1 MVRLASSQPD
11 TRAQANALAPV
22 NRLVDERRI
31 RELRFNLA
39 YSLLQTN
46 LDLTATL
53 QQFFDNLQDF
63 VKTSGI
69 EYVHDNHQIQLS
81 FGKICAHKATYS
93 IATEELQLGKVTFTR
108 GKRFAETELA
118 ILEMMIGV
126 LFFPLR
132 NALMYEEA
140 LASSLTD
147 KLTGIGNRGA
157 MDIAFERE
165 LKLAQRHEEPLSVL
179 VIDVDHFKHVN
190 DSFGH
195 VDGDRALKQVVNSI
209 QNTLRETD
217 QVFRYGGEE
226 FIALLHNT
234 GAHEAMVI
242 AERIRVNVAMSP
254 ISFDNEDLLCTVSIG
269 AACYDGIENCTEL
282 LEKADT
288 ALYAA
293 KNGGRNRVELWHS
306 AK

>member
-11 TRAQANALAPV
+11 SRSPVSALAPI
-22 NRLVDERRI
+22 NHLVDERRI

-46 LDLTATL
+46 LNLTATL
-53 QQFFDNLQDF
+53 QQFFENLQDF
-63 VKTSGI
+63 VKTSGF
-69 EYVHDNHQIQLS
+69 EYKHQARQVEHT
-81 FGKICAHKATYS
+81 FGKVCAHKATYT
-93 IATEELQLGKVTFTR
+93 IATDDLDLGNVTFSR

-118 ILEMMIGV
+118 VLEMMIGV

-147 KLTGIGNRGA
+147 KLTNIGNRGA
-157 MDIAFERE
+157 MDIALERE
-165 LKLAQRHEEPLSVL
+165 LKLAQRHDQPLSLL
-179 VIDVDHFKHVN
+179 VIDVDHFKRVN
-190 DSFGH
+190 DNFGH
-195 VDGDRALKQVVNSI
+195 LDGDRALQQVVLSI

-226 FIALLHNT
+226 FVAVLHNT

-254 ISFDNEDLLCTVSIG
+254 ISLEDEDLFCTASIG
-269 AACYDGIENCTEL
+269 VASHEGDDNCTAL
-282 LEKADT
+282 LEKADA
-288 ALYAA
+288 ALYNA
-293 KNGGRNRVELWHS
+293 KNAGRNRVEIWS
-306 AK
+306 SP

>member
-1 MVRLASSQPD
+1 MVRLASSQPEN
-11 TRAQANALAPV
+11 RAPASDLAPV

-46 LDLTATL
+46 LNLTATL
-53 QQFFDNLQDF
+53 QQFFENLQDF
-63 VKTSGI
+63 VKTSGF
-69 EYVHDNHQIQLS
+69 EYANESHQVAHT
-81 FGKICAHKATYS
+81 FGKVCAHKATYT
-93 IATEELQLGKVTFTR
+93 IATDDLHLGNVTFSR

-118 ILEMMIGV
+118 VMEMMIGV

-140 LASSLTD
+140 IASSLTD
-147 KLTGIGNRGA
+147 KLTNIGNRGA

-165 LKLAQRHEEPLSVL
+165 LKLAQRHDEPLSLL
-179 VIDVDHFKHVN
+179 VIDVDHFKRVN
-190 DSFGH
+190 DTFGH
-195 VDGDRALKQVVNSI
+195 IDGDRALQQVVSSI

-226 FIALLHNT
+226 FVALLHNT
-234 GAHEAMVI
+234 GAHGAMVI

-254 ISFDNEDLLCTVSIG
+254 VSLEDEDLFCTASIG
-269 AACYDGIENCTEL
+269 VACYEGSESCTEL
-282 LEKADT
+282 LEKADA
-288 ALYAA
+288 ALYTA
-293 KNGGRNRVELWHS
+293 KNTGRNRVEMWS
-306 AK
+306 SPE